1 MLAVFDLNEHRVV
14 ATVPIGK
21 APDSVAFDP
30 ELHRIYTTGKS
41 GVLAVV
47 QQDEPNKYKVLDTI
61 HLHYGAHTL
70 TFDPATHALYVA
82 YAGLVVNPRVA
93 VFIPRP

>member
-1 MLAVFDLNEHRVV
+1 
-14 ATVPIGK
+14 
-21 APDSVAFDP
+21 VAFDP
-30 ELHRIYTTGKS
+30 ELNRIYTTGKS

-47 QQDEPNKYKVLDTI
+47 QQAEPNKYKVLDTI
-61 HLHYGAHTL
+61 RLHYGAHTL

-82 YAGLVVNPRVA
+82 YASLAVNPRVA